1 MKFKS
6 ELLREFLIYKSEA
19 DNVRKE
25 TLEMYL
31 MDINDFINYF
41 GEEKFYKSSEKDI
54 LEYIDKLRE
63 KYQVTS
69 VNRKISSL
77 KGFFKFLV
85 KRNIVEKS
93 PIDIISLEKT
103 VTKDPEKMEEW
114 EIENILLQCDSSP
127 KGKRDKLLMKVLKE
141 TAFSLNEAL
150 AIKVENLKASNYK
163 SILNTYDLERIT
175 ISDELGEEIKDF
187 VENTRDKLYKEEATL
202 KDLLFYG
209 LTRQGFRVRFMAL
222 AEKAGLERDV
232 TPAMMINAIKE
243 EKRLNEEFDE
253 DITPLAIRKKYFE
266 IGIGDD

>member
-1 MKFKS
+1 MKVKS
-6 ELLREFLIYKSEA
+6 ELLREFLMYKLEA
-19 DNVRKE
+19 DNIRKE

-41 GEEKFYKSSEKDI
+41 GEEKFFKVTENEVLK
-54 LEYIDKLRE
+54 YIDNLRE

-69 VNRKISSL
+69 MNRKISSL

-93 PIDIISLEKT
+93 PVDIIALEKT
-103 VTKDPEKMEEW
+103 VAKNPEKMEEW
-114 EIENILLQCDSSP
+114 EIENIMLQCDSSP

-150 AIKVENLKASNYK
+150 AIKVENLKGSNYK
-163 SILNTYDLERIT
+163 NILNTFNLERVT
-175 ISDELGEEIKDF
+175 ISEELGEEIKEF
-187 VENTRDKLYKEEATL
+187 VEKTRDKLYKEEEVL

-222 AEKAGLERDV
+222 AEKAGLSRDV

-243 EKRLNEEFDE
+243 ERKLNEELDD
-253 DITPLAIRKKYFE
+253 DITPLAIRAKYFE